1 MPWPTCLRPPRPD
14 GTSIDVPSED
24 SRRPGDSSNELSG
37 SSRDVVQAGSVTG
50 DIHFHRLAASEPSRP
65 VPRQLPAD
73 VNTFVNRSDEL
84 GQLNAVLPDRH
95 GGHVVVSVHVVAG
108 TAGAGKTSLVL
119 HWAHQVKDQFPDGQL
134 FVNLRGYDPGE
145 PVTAAQ
151 ALHRFLRALGVAAA
165 EVPQDVDDAA
175 AMYRSLLAD
184 RRVLIL
190 LDNAATV
197 SQVRPLL
204 PGGGD
209 SLVMVTSRSRL
220 AGLSVR
226 DGAHR
231 ITLGTLPEPEAVAL
245 LRAVTRGYRP
255 EDDADR
261 LAELAHLCAHLPLAL
276 RIAAERAASHPHMR
290 LDDLISDLRDES
302 ALWDAL
308 STGMDE
314 EAEAIRSV
322 FTWSY
327 RALPTHSARLFRLL
341 GLHPTGEFSLPAAAA
356 LGELPPSRTRQLL
369 DDLVGAHLLE
379 QTAPDRFQFHDLLRA
394 YATNL
399 VQTEESSE
407 QRQAA
412 RGRVLSWY
420 LHTADAAQTW
430 LYPSEDHVPLPE
442 PLPGVTPLVFADYNA
457 AVDWSERE
465 QPTFFP
471 AVRDAARNGLDQT
484 AWQLATVLWFARPP
498 SSSERDWL
506 ELGRIG
512 WEAAARQEDQGA
524 QRRLLINTGIAHRAL
539 NNFSDGLNALE
550 RAVALARSSQSRTD
564 EAQALNLIGLI
575 HLRRR
580 ELDLADA
587 HFVQAM
593 SIFRDSGNSRRVA
606 TVMSN
611 IASTRLSAG
620 RLPEAASVIDEA
632 LAAHRALGS
641 RGGEGNLLRIAAALR
656 LEEGDAEAARRS
668 IDEALDI
675 ALALRDHAREGFW
688 LLTLGDIQ
696 RSTAQYGDAL
706 TSYQRSAMLHR
717 RLGDRSREAL
727 AWRGTGQT
735 YAAMDRRS
743 EAAAFHR
750 QAVAVHREFGDTWQ
764 LALELDHL
772 AGAVHREN
780 PETARAHWIE
790 ARTHLS
796 AYTDPRA
803 TAIRSRVEALLARS
817 RGSV

>member
-1 MPWPTCLRPPRPD
+1 MPT
-14 GTSIDVPSED
+14 ED
-24 SRRPGDSSNELSG
+24 NRRPGDSQNDLSG

-50 DIHFHRLAASEPSRP
+50 DIHFHHVAASGPAGP

-84 GQLNAVLPDRH
+84 GQLNAVLADRN
-95 GGHVVVSVHVVAG
+95 GGRVVVSVHVVAG
-108 TAGAGKTSLVL
+108 TAGAGKTGLVL

-151 ALHRFLRALGVAAA
+151 ALQRFLRALGVAPA

-175 AMYRSLLAD
+175 AMYRSLIAD

-197 SQVRPLL
+197 SQVRLLL
-204 PGGGD
+204 PGEGD
-209 SLVMVTSRSRL
+209 SLVVVTSRSRL

-226 DGAHR
+226 DGAQR

-245 LRAVTRGYRP
+245 LRAVTKGYRP
-255 EDDADR
+255 EDDADK
-261 LAELAHLCAHLPLAL
+261 LAELAHLCARLPLAL
-276 RIAAERAASHPHMR
+276 RIAAERAASHPHMQ

-308 STGMDE
+308 STGIDD

-341 GLHPTGEFSLPAAAA
+341 GLHPGAAFSLPAAAA
-356 LGELPPSRTRQLL
+356 LGEATPSRTRQLL

-394 YATNL
+394 YATDL
-399 VQTEESSE
+399 AQSEEPSD

-412 RGRVLSWY
+412 RRRVLSWY

-430 LYPSEDHVPLPE
+430 LYPSEDHLPLPGPLPE
-442 PLPGVTPLVFADYNA
+442 VTPLVFTDYNA

-465 QPTFFP
+465 QGNFLP
-471 AVRDAARNGLDQT
+471 AVRDAARNGMDET
-484 AWQLATVLWFARPP
+484 AWQLATILWFARPA

-512 WEAAARQEDQGA
+512 LEAATRREDQRA
-524 QRRLLINTGIAHRAL
+524 QTRLLINTGIAHRAL
-539 NNFSDGLNALE
+539 NNFSEGLDALE
-550 RAVALARSSQSRTD
+550 RAVALARSSQSRFD
-564 EAQALNLIGLI
+564 EAQALNLMGLI
-575 HLRRR
+575 HLRQR

-587 HFVQAM
+587 HFGQAM
-593 SIFRDSGNSRRVA
+593 SVFRDLGNGQRTA
-606 TVMSN
+606 TALSN

-632 LAAHRALGS
+632 LAAHRALAN

-656 LEEGDAEAARRS
+656 LEEGDTDAARRS

-675 ALALRDHAREGFW
+675 ALALRDHTREGFW

-696 RSTAQYGDAL
+696 RTAAQHGDAL

-735 YAAMDRRS
+735 YAAMDRHG
-743 EAAAFHR
+743 EATTFHGQAA
-750 QAVAVHREFGDTWQ
+750 AVHRDLGDTWQ

-772 AGAVHREN
+772 AAAVHPED
-780 PETARAHWIE
+780 PETARGHWIE
-790 ARTHLS
+790 ALTHLTP
-796 AYTDPRA
+796 YTDPRA
-803 TAIRSRVEALLARS
+803 TSIRSRIEALLTRAA
-817 RGSV
+817 G

>member
-1 MPWPTCLRPPRPD
+1 MY
-14 GTSIDVPSED
+14 
-24 SRRPGDSSNELSG
+24 
-37 SSRDVVQAGSVTG
+37 A
-50 DIHFHRLAASEPSRP
+50 
-65 VPRQLPAD
+65 
-73 VNTFVNRSDEL
+73 FVNRTDEL
-84 GQLNAVLPDRH
+84 NQLDEVLRGRDDGRRDDSHAVVL
-95 GGHVVVSVHVVAG
+95 VHVVAG

-119 HWAHQVKDQFPDGQL
+119 HWAHRVKDCFPDGQL

-145 PVTAAQ
+145 PVTADQ
-151 ALHRFLRALGVAAA
+151 ALRRFLRALGVAPAD
-165 EVPQDVDDAA
+165 VPQDIDDAA
-175 AMYRSLLAD
+175 ALYRSLLAD

-204 PGGGD
+204 PGGGT
-209 SLVMVTSRSRL
+209 SLVVVTSRNRL
-220 AGLSVR
+220 AGLAVR
-226 DGAHR
+226 DGARR
-231 ITLGTLPEPEAVAL
+231 ITLGTLPEAEAVAL
-245 LRAVTRGYRP
+245 LREVTRCYRP
-255 EDDADR
+255 EDDEDK
-261 LAELAHLCAHLPLAL
+261 LAELAHLCARLPLAL

-308 STGMDE
+308 STGIDD

-327 RALPTHSARLFRLL
+327 RALPAHSARLFRLL
-341 GLHPTGEFSLPAAAA
+341 GLHPGPEFSLPAAAA
-356 LGELPPSRTRQLL
+356 LGELTLSRARQLL

-394 YATNL
+394 YATET
-399 VQTEESSE
+399 VQTDESSE

-412 RGRVLSWY
+412 LRRILSWY

-430 LYPSEDHVPLPE
+430 LYPSEDHLPLQE
-442 PLPGVTPLVFADYNA
+442 PPPGVRPLAFADYNA

-465 QPTFFP
+465 HGNFLPL
-471 AVRDAARNGLDQT
+471 VRGAARNGLRQA

-512 WEAAARQEDQGA
+512 LEAVEGEDDSPARA
-524 QRRLLINTGIAHRAL
+524 RTRLLINTGIAHRAL
-539 NNFSDGLNALE
+539 NNFSEGLDALG
-550 RAVALARSSQSRTD
+550 RAVTLARTSESRFD
-564 EAQALNLIGLI
+564 EAHALNLIGLI

-580 ELDLADA
+580 DLDLADTY
-587 HFVQAM
+587 FGQAL
-593 SIFRDSGNSRRVA
+593 SLYRDLDHRRRTA
-606 TVMSN
+606 TVLSN

-620 RLPEAASVIDEA
+620 RLPEAAAVLDEA
-632 LAAHRALGS
+632 LAAQRSQGN

-656 LEEGDAEAARRS
+656 LEQGDTDAARQS
-668 IDEALDI
+668 IDDALDI
-675 ALALRDHAREGFW
+675 ALALRDHTREAFW

-696 RSTAQYGDAL
+696 RAQGEYGDAL

-735 YAAMDRRS
+735 YAETGRLP

-750 QAVAVHREFGDTWQ
+750 QAAAVHRDLGDTWQ
-764 LALELDHL
+764 HALELDHL
-772 AGAVHREN
+772 ATAVH
-780 PETARAHWIE
+780 PKDPQAAHTHWTE
-790 ARTHLS
+790 ALTHLN
-796 AYTDPRA
+796 AYSDPRA
-803 TAIRSRVEALLARS
+803 MDMRSTIEGLLRQPL
-817 RGSV
+817 

>member
-1 MPWPTCLRPPRPD
+1 MN
-14 GTSIDVPSED
+14 I
-24 SRRPGDSSNELSG
+24 
-37 SSRDVVQAGSVTG
+37 
-50 DIHFHRLAASEPSRP
+50 
-65 VPRQLPAD
+65 
-73 VNTFVNRSDEL
+73 FVNRSDEL
-84 GQLNAVLPDRH
+84 GQLNAGLTDRH
-95 GGHVVVSVHVVAG
+95 GGRLVASVHVVAG

-119 HWAHQVKDQFPDGQL
+119 HWAHQVKDRFPDGQL

-151 ALHRFLRALGVAAA
+151 ALQRFLRALGVTAA

-184 RRVLIL
+184 HRVLIL

-209 SLVMVTSRSRL
+209 SLVVVTSRSRL
-220 AGLSVR
+220 ASLSVR

-245 LRAVTRGYRP
+245 LRAVVRDYRP
-255 EDDADR
+255 EDDADE
-261 LAELAHLCAHLPLAL
+261 LAELAHLCARLPLAL

-290 LDDLISDLRDES
+290 LDELISDLRDES
-302 ALWDAL
+302 ALWEAL
-308 STGMDE
+308 STGIDE

-322 FTWSY
+322 FAWSY

-341 GLHPTGEFSLPAAAA
+341 GLHPTGEFSLHAAAA
-356 LGELPPSRTRQLL
+356 LGELALSRTRQLL

-379 QTAPDRFQFHDLLRA
+379 QNAPDRFQFHDLLRA
-394 YATNL
+394 YATDR
-399 VQTEESSE
+399 VQSEESAD

-412 RGRVLSWY
+412 RRRVLSWY

-430 LYPSEDHVPLPE
+430 LYPSEDRLPLPE
-442 PLPGVTPLVFADYNA
+442 PLPEVRPLVFADYNA

-465 QPTFFP
+465 HGTFLP
-471 AVRDAARNGLDQT
+471 AVRDAASNGLDQT
-484 AWQLATVLWFARPP
+484 AWQLATVLWFTRPP

-506 ELGRIG
+506 EAGRIG
-512 WEAAARQEDQGA
+512 LEAAARQEDQRA
-524 QRRLLINTGIAHRAL
+524 QRRLLVNTGIAHRAL
-539 NNFSDGLNALE
+539 NNFSEGLDVLNK
-550 RAVALARSSQSRTD
+550 AVLLARSSQSRSD

-580 ELDLADA
+580 ELDLADS

-593 SIFRDSGNSRRVA
+593 SVFRDLGDSRRTA
-606 TVMSN
+606 TALAN

-632 LAAHRALGS
+632 LAAHRALGN

-656 LEEGDAEAARRS
+656 LEEGDADAARRS

-688 LLTLGDIQ
+688 LLTLGDVQ
-696 RSTAQYGDAL
+696 RAAAQYGDAL
-706 TSYQRSAMLHR
+706 ISYQRSAMLHR

-727 AWRGTGQT
+727 AWRGTGQA
-735 YAAMDRRS
+735 YAAMDRHG

-750 QAVAVHREFGDTWQ
+750 QAAFVHRDLKDTWQ

-772 AGAVHREN
+772 AAAVHTED
-780 PETARAHWIE
+780 PEAARAHWTE
-790 ARTHLS
+790 ALTHLTPF
-796 AYTDPRA
+796 TDPRA
-803 TAIRSRVEALLARS
+803 VSFRSRVEALVTRS
-817 RGSV
+817 DG

>member
-1 MPWPTCLRPPRPD
+1 MPT
-14 GTSIDVPSED
+14 ED
-24 SRRPGDSSNELSG
+24 SGSRRPGDSQNDLSG

-65 VPRQLPAD
+65 IPRQLPAD

-84 GQLNAVLPDRH
+84 GQLNAVLPDRN

-145 PVTAAQ
+145 PVTATQ
-151 ALHRFLRALGVAAA
+151 ALQRFLRALGVAAA

-290 LDDLISDLRDES
+290 LDDLINDLRDES

-308 STGMDE
+308 STGIDE

-399 VQTEESSE
+399 VRAEESSD
-407 QRQAA
+407 QRQAT
-412 RGRVLSWY
+412 RRRVLSWY
-420 LHTADAAQTW
+420 LHTADTAQTW
-430 LYPSEDHVPLPE
+430 LYPSEDHLPLPE
-442 PLPGVTPLVFADYNA
+442 PLPGVTPLEFADYNA

-465 QPTFFP
+465 HANFLPT
-471 AVRDAARNGLDQT
+471 VRDAARNGLDQT

-512 WEAAARQEDQGA
+512 LEAAARQEDQRA

-539 NNFSDGLNALE
+539 NNYSDGLNALE
-550 RAVALARSSQSRTD
+550 RAVTLARDSQSRPD

-587 HFVQAM
+587 HFIQAL
-593 SIFRDSGNSRRVA
+593 SIFRDSGNSQRVA
-606 TVMSN
+606 TALSN

-620 RLPEAASVIDEA
+620 RLSETASVIDEA
-632 LAAHRALGS
+632 LAAHRALGN

-656 LEEGDAEAARRS
+656 LEEGEADAARRS

-675 ALALRDHAREGFW
+675 ALTLRDHAREGFW

-735 YAAMDRRS
+735 YTAMDRHS
-743 EAAAFHR
+743 EGATFHR
-750 QAVAVHREFGDTWQ
+750 QAMVVHRDFGDIWQ

-772 AGAVHREN
+772 AAAVHREN

-790 ARTHLS
+790 AQTHLS
-796 AYTDPRA
+796 VYTDPRA
-803 TAIRSRVEALLARS
+803 TAIRSRVEALLTPF
-817 RGSV
+817 GSV

>member
-1 MPWPTCLRPPRPD
+1 M
-14 GTSIDVPSED
+14 
-24 SRRPGDSSNELSG
+24 
-37 SSRDVVQAGSVTG
+37 
-50 DIHFHRLAASEPSRP
+50 
-65 VPRQLPAD
+65 
-73 VNTFVNRSDEL
+73 NTFVNRSDEL
-84 GQLNAVLPDRH
+84 GQLNAVLADRN

-151 ALHRFLRALGVAAA
+151 ALQRFLRALGVAAA

-209 SLVMVTSRSRL
+209 SLVVVTSRSRL

-226 DGAHR
+226 DGARR
-231 ITLGTLPEPEAVAL
+231 ITLGTLPEQEAVAL
-245 LRAVTRGYRP
+245 LRAVTRGYRS
-255 EDDADR
+255 EDDADK
-261 LAELAHLCAHLPLAL
+261 LAELAHLCARLPLAL

-308 STGMDE
+308 STGIDD
-314 EAEAIRSV
+314 EAEAVRSV

-327 RALPTHSARLFRLL
+327 RALPASSARLFRLL
-341 GLHPTGEFSLPAAAA
+341 GLHPTGEFSLHAAAA
-356 LGELPPSRTRQLL
+356 LGELPPTRTRQLL

-399 VQTEESSE
+399 VQAEESSD
-407 QRQAA
+407 QRQAT
-412 RGRVLSWY
+412 RRRVLSWY
-420 LHTADAAQTW
+420 LHTADTAQTW
-430 LYPSEDHVPLPE
+430 LYPSEDHLPLPE

-465 QPTFFP
+465 QLNFLP

-512 WEAAARQEDQGA
+512 LEAAARQEDQRA

-550 RAVALARSSQSRTD
+550 RAVTLARSSQSRSD

-593 SIFRDSGNSRRVA
+593 SIFRDSGNSQRVA
-606 TVMSN
+606 TALSN

-632 LAAHRALGS
+632 LAAHRALGN

-656 LEEGDAEAARRS
+656 LEEGDTEAARRS

-675 ALALRDHAREGFW
+675 ALALRDHTREGFW

-735 YAAMDRRS
+735 YAAMDRHS
-743 EAAAFHR
+743 EAATFHR
-750 QAVAVHREFGDTWQ
+750 QAVAVHRDFGDTWQ

-790 ARTHLS
+790 ALTHLS

-817 RGSV
+817 RGSF

>member
-1 MPWPTCLRPPRPD
+1 MY
-14 GTSIDVPSED
+14 
-24 SRRPGDSSNELSG
+24 
-37 SSRDVVQAGSVTG
+37 
-50 DIHFHRLAASEPSRP
+50 
-65 VPRQLPAD
+65 
-73 VNTFVNRSDEL
+73 TFVNRSEEL
-84 GQLNAVLPDRH
+84 AQLNAVLGDRN

-145 PVTAAQ
+145 PVTAVQ
-151 ALHRFLRALGVAAA
+151 ALQRFLRALGVAAS

-204 PGGGD
+204 PGQGD
-209 SLVMVTSRSRL
+209 SLVVVTSRSRL

-245 LRAVTRGYRP
+245 LRAVTRDYRP
-255 EDDADR
+255 EDDADK
-261 LAELAHLCAHLPLAL
+261 LGELARLCARLPLAL

-308 STGMDE
+308 STGIDD

-327 RALPTHSARLFRLL
+327 CALPTDSARLFRLL
-341 GLHPTGEFSLPAAAA
+341 GLHPTGEFSLPAAAS
-356 LGELPPSRTRQLL
+356 LGELPLNRTRQLL

-394 YATNL
+394 YATDL
-399 VQTEESSE
+399 AQAEEPSD
-407 QRQAA
+407 QRQEA
-412 RGRVLSWY
+412 RRRVLSWY

-430 LYPSEDHVPLPE
+430 LYPSETHMSLPE
-442 PLPGVTPLVFADYNA
+442 PLPGVTPLVFTDYNT

-465 QPTFFP
+465 HANFLPV
-471 AVRDAARNGLDQT
+471 VRDAARNGLDQT
-484 AWQLATVLWFARPP
+484 AWQLATVLWFARSP

-512 WEAAARQEDQGA
+512 LEAAARQHDQRV
-524 QRRLLINTGIAHRAL
+524 QTRLLINTGIAHRAL
-539 NNFSDGLNALE
+539 NNFSEGLDALD
-550 RAVALARSSQSRTD
+550 RAVTLARSAQSRSD

-575 HLRRR
+575 YLRRR
-580 ELDLADA
+580 ELDLADS
-587 HFVQAM
+587 HFGQAM
-593 SIFRDSGNSRRVA
+593 AIFRDLGNSQRTA
-606 TVMSN
+606 TALSN

-620 RLPEAASVIDEA
+620 RLPEVASVIHEG
-632 LAAHRALGS
+632 LAAHRALGN

-656 LEEGDAEAARRS
+656 LEQGDTDTARRS

-675 ALALRDHAREGFW
+675 ALALRDHTREGFW
-688 LLTLGDIQ
+688 LLTLGDTQ
-696 RSTAQYGDAL
+696 RTTAQYGDAL

-717 RLGDRSREAL
+717 RLRDRSREAL

-735 YAAMDRRS
+735 YAAMDRHA

-750 QAVAVHREFGDTWQ
+750 QAAAVHRDLEDTWQ

-772 AGAVHREN
+772 AQAVHPDN
-780 PETARAHWIE
+780 PETARVHWTE
-790 ARTHLS
+790 ALTHLS
-796 AYTDPRA
+796 PYTDPRA
-803 TAIRSRVEALLARS
+803 TSIRSRIEALLTRS
-817 RGSV
+817 GG

>member
-1 MPWPTCLRPPRPD
+1 M
-14 GTSIDVPSED
+14 
-24 SRRPGDSSNELSG
+24 
-37 SSRDVVQAGSVTG
+37 
-50 DIHFHRLAASEPSRP
+50 
-65 VPRQLPAD
+65 
-73 VNTFVNRSDEL
+73 NTFVNRSHEL
-84 GQLNAVLPDRH
+84 GQLNAVLADRN
-95 GGHVVVSVHVVAG
+95 GGRVVVSVHVVAG

-134 FVNLRGYDPGE
+134 FINLRGYDPGE

-151 ALHRFLRALGVAAA
+151 ALQRFLRALGVAPA

-175 AMYRSLLAD
+175 AMYRSLIAD

-209 SLVMVTSRSRL
+209 SLAVVTSRSRL

-226 DGAHR
+226 DGAQR

-245 LRAVTRGYRP
+245 LRAVTRGCRP
-255 EDDADR
+255 EDDGDK
-261 LAELAHLCAHLPLAL
+261 LAELAHLCARLPLAL

-308 STGMDE
+308 STGIDD

-327 RALPTHSARLFRLL
+327 RALSTHSARLFRLL
-341 GLHPTGEFSLPAAAA
+341 GLHPGAAFSLPAAAA
-356 LGELPPSRTRQLL
+356 LGEVTLSRTRQLL

-394 YATNL
+394 YAGDL
-399 VQTEESSE
+399 AQASE
-407 QRQAA
+407 PPGQRQAA
-412 RGRVLSWY
+412 RRRVLSWY

-430 LYPSEDHVPLPE
+430 LYPLEDHL
-442 PLPGVTPLVFADYNA
+442 PLPGPPPEVAPLVFADRNA

-465 QPTFFP
+465 QGNFLP
-471 AVRDAARNGLDQT
+471 AVRDAARNGMDET
-484 AWQLATVLWFARPP
+484 AWQLATVLWFARPA

-512 WEAAARQEDQGA
+512 LEAATRREDQRA
-524 QRRLLINTGIAHRAL
+524 QTRLLINMGIAHRAL
-539 NNFSDGLNALE
+539 NGFSEGLDALE
-550 RAVALARSSQSRTD
+550 RAVMLARRSQSRFN
-564 EAQALNLIGLI
+564 EAQALNLMGLI
-575 HLRRR
+575 HLRQR
-580 ELDLADA
+580 ELGLADTY
-587 HFVQAM
+587 FGQAM
-593 SIFRDSGNSRRVA
+593 SIFRDLGDGGRTA
-606 TVMSN
+606 TALSN

-620 RLPEAASVIDEA
+620 HLPEAASVVEEA
-632 LAAHRALGS
+632 LAAHRALAN
-641 RGGEGNLLRIAAALR
+641 RGGEGNLLRIAADLR
-656 LEEGDAEAARRS
+656 LEEGDTGGARRS

-675 ALALRDHAREGFW
+675 ALALRDHTREGFW

-696 RSTAQYGDAL
+696 RAVAQHGDAL

-735 YAAMDRRS
+735 YAAMDRHG
-743 EAAAFHR
+743 EAATFHS
-750 QAVAVHREFGDTWQ
+750 QAAAVHRDLGDAWQ
-764 LALELDHL
+764 LALELDLL
-772 AGAVHREN
+772 AAVVHPED
-780 PETARAHWIE
+780 PETARGHWIE
-790 ARTHLS
+790 ALAHLTLYS
-796 AYTDPRA
+796 DPRA
-803 TAIRSRVEALLARS
+803 MSARSRVEALLARAA
-817 RGSV
+817 G

>member
-1 MPWPTCLRPPRPD
+1 MPTD
-14 GTSIDVPSED
+14 D
-24 SRRPGDSSNELSG
+24 SRHPGDSQNDLSG

-50 DIHFHRLAASEPSRP
+50 DIHFHRVTASEPTRP

-73 VNTFVNRSDEL
+73 VNTFVNRSAEL
-84 GQLNAVLPDRH
+84 GFLDAVLADRH
-95 GGHVVVSVHVVAG
+95 GGHLVVSVHVVAG

-119 HWAHQVKDQFPDGQL
+119 HWAHQVKEYFPDGQL
-134 FVNLRGYDPGE
+134 FVDLRGYDPGE

-165 EVPQDVDDAA
+165 EVPTEVDDAA
-175 AMYRSLLAD
+175 GMYRSLLAD
-184 RRVLIL
+184 RRVLVF

-204 PGGGD
+204 PGGGG
-209 SLVMVTSRSRL
+209 SLVIITSRSRL

-231 ITLGTLPEPEAVAL
+231 ITLGTLPEAEAVAL
-245 LRAVTRGYRP
+245 LRAVTRGCRP
-255 EDDADR
+255 EDDADE
-261 LAELAHLCAHLPLAL
+261 LAELAHLCACLPLAL
-276 RIAAERAASHPHMR
+276 RIAAERATSHPHMR
-290 LDDLISDLRDES
+290 LGELISDLRDES

-308 STGMDE
+308 STGIDE

-327 RALPTHSARLFRLL
+327 RALPAHSARLFRLL

-394 YATNL
+394 YATDL
-399 VQTEESSE
+399 VRTEEPAD

-412 RGRVLSWY
+412 RQRVLSWY
-420 LHTADAAQTW
+420 LHAADAAQTW
-430 LYPSEDHVPLPE
+430 LYPSEDHLPLPD
-442 PLPGVTPLVFADYNA
+442 PLPGTTPLVFADYNA

-465 QPTFFP
+465 HANFLP
-471 AVRDAARNGLDQT
+471 AVSDAARNGLDRT
-484 AWQLATVLWFARPP
+484 AWQLATLLWFARSP

-512 WEAAARQEDQGA
+512 LDAAARQDDRTA
-524 QRRLLINTGIAHRAL
+524 QTRLLISTGIAHRAL
-539 NNFSDGLNALE
+539 NNFSEGLDALE
-550 RAVALARSSQSRTD
+550 QAVALARSQDSRVE
-564 EAQALNLIGLI
+564 EARALNLIGLI

-580 ELDLADA
+580 ELDLAEA
-587 HFVQAM
+587 HFMHAM
-593 SIFRDSGNSRRVA
+593 SIFRDLGA
-606 TVMSN
+606 TQRTATALSN

-620 RLPEAASVIDEA
+620 RLREAAPVIDEA
-632 LAAHRALGS
+632 LVTHRALGN

-656 LEEGDAEAARRS
+656 LEEGDADAARRS

-675 ALALRDHAREGFW
+675 ALALRDHSREGFW

-706 TSYQRSAMLHR
+706 TSYQRAAMLHR

-735 YAAMDRRS
+735 YAAMNRDS

-750 QAVAVHREFGDTWQ
+750 QAAAVHRDLGDTWQ
-764 LALELDHL
+764 LAVELDHL
-772 AGAVHREN
+772 AAAIHPKN
-780 PETARAHWIE
+780 PETAHAHWAE
-790 ARTHLS
+790 ALTHL
-796 AYTDPRA
+796 ARYTDGRA
-803 TAIRSRVEALLARS
+803 GCVRSRVEAALDRS
-817 RGSV
+817 GDGAQGERR